1 MSRDHSRPF
10 SIDMS
15 RLHGKRPAN
24 ALWRDAAESAD
35 TSAVME
41 QTSHDAFS
49 LDRREFLKLSA
60 AALAMAGA
68 GCSRAP
74 QEKILPYVQLPE
86 NQVSG
91 IPSYFATAIPLEG
104 YAIGLLVKNE
114 DGRPI
119 KAEGNPV
126 HPASLGA
133 TGVFAQASILQL
145 WDPERA
151 QAITHAN
158 AVATWDAFIAE
169 LEQRLTRL
177 QQSGGAGLRLL
188 TRPTASPVLA
198 DQLVR
203 LLARYPNARWHQW
216 KPLHDD
222 HADEGARLALGRPVD
237 ILHRFER
244 ANVVVAAD
252 ADFLGEMPG
261 HLRYA
266 HDFMRQR
273 AGNRT
278 LKNMNRL
285 YVMESTPTLAGAVA
299 DHRRALS
306 PTDIEASMVQL
317 AALLGVIG
325 SSTAPQRDDA
335 WLRTVAKDLGNNA
348 GRCIIVAGRSLSPQA
363 HALVHLINQRLG
375 NIGQTV
381 DYISPVRAMPVNC
394 TASLGE
400 LVDDMQA
407 GRVDTLVIL
416 EGNPIYDA
424 PADFRFEDAL
434 RRVPFSVHQSLYHN
448 ETSAASAWHIPQTHY
463 LEQWGDAR
471 AYDGTASIIQPLIA
485 PLYQGK
491 SIHELLGV
499 LLGEQETSNFDMLRN
514 YWRTHAAAADFDRFW
529 EMALQR
535 GVIPNSAAPL
545 LNLKANPAP
554 LSKITTQPGGWT
566 IRFAADYST
575 LDGEFANNAW
585 LQELPRPHNKL
596 TWDNAALISPASA
609 HELGVATGDV
619 LALRSGSRSLQAPA
633 WILPGQ
639 ADHIITLPLGY
650 GRKRAGR
657 VGNGIGFDAY
667 ALRTADAAWNTPN
680 VTVSKTGK
688 TYAFAT
694 TQSHARMEG
703 RDLVRTATLAE
714 YLRQPHFA
722 NDEASE
728 QVPKESLYPDW
739 QYPQYRW
746 GMAIDLNTCIGCNA
760 CTIACQAENNIP
772 TVGKDQVA
780 KGREMHWIRVDR
792 YYVGSADKPR
802 TYFQPV
808 PCMHCETA
816 PCEEVCPVGATVHDS
831 EGLNLQV
838 YNRCVGTRFCS
849 NNCPYKVRRF
859 NFLQYANQDIDS
871 LKAAQNPQVTVRRR
885 GVMEKC
891 TYCLQRITRARIDS
905 EKEGRTLRDGEV
917 VTACQAVC
925 PTNAIVFGDLN
936 DPDSAVNLVKRS
948 PLNYALLAELNTR
961 PRTTYL
967 ARVRN
972 PHPDIEE
979 D

>member
-1 MSRDHSRPF
+1 MNRGHSRQF

-15 RLHGKRPAN
+15 RLHGKHPAN
-24 ALWRDAAESAD
+24 TMWRDVAESAGI
-35 TSAVME
+35 TAVLA
-41 QTSHDAFS
+41 QTSHQAFS

-60 AALAMAGA
+60 AALAMASA

-91 IPSYFATAIPLEG
+91 IPSYFATAMPLDG
-104 YAIGLLVKNE
+104 YATGLLVKNE

-119 KAEGNPV
+119 KVEGNPD
-126 HPASLGA
+126 HPASMGA
-133 TGVFAQASILQL
+133 TDVFAQASILQL
-145 WDPERA
+145 WDPDRA
-151 QAITHAN
+151 QVITHAN
-158 AVATWDAFIAE
+158 AVATWDAFVAE
-169 LEQRLTRL
+169 LEQRLMHL
-177 QQSGGAGLRLL
+177 QQFGGAGLRLL
-188 TRPTASPVLA
+188 TRPSASPLLA
-198 DQLVR
+198 DQVRR
-203 LLARYPNARWHQW
+203 LLTRYPNARWHQW
-216 KPLHDD
+216 TPLHDD
-222 HADEGARLALGRPVD
+222 QADDGARLAFGRSAD
-237 ILHRFER
+237 MLYRFER

-252 ADFLGEMPG
+252 ADFLSAIPG

-266 HDFMRQR
+266 RDFMHQR
-273 AGNRT
+273 GGSRS
-278 LKNMNRL
+278 LKDMNRL

-306 PTDIEASMVQL
+306 PMEIEASLVHL
-317 AALLGVIG
+317 AALLGVID
-325 SSTAPQRDDA
+325 SPAAPHPDGR
-335 WLRTVAKDLGNNA
+335 WLPAVAKDLENNA
-348 GRCIIVAGRSLSPQA
+348 GRCIIVAGRRLSPQA
-363 HALVHLINQRLG
+363 HALVHLMNQHLG
-375 NIGQTV
+375 NDGQTV
-381 DYISPVRAMPVNC
+381 DYIAPVRTTPVKC
-394 TASLGE
+394 TKSLRG
-400 LVDDMQA
+400 LVGDIRA
-407 GRVDTLVIL
+407 GHVDTLVML
-416 EGNPIYDA
+416 EGNPCYDA
-424 PADFRFEDAL
+424 PADLGFGEAL
-434 RRVPFSVHQSLYHN
+434 RHVPFSVHLSLYHN

-463 LEQWGDAR
+463 LEQWSDAR
-471 AYDGTASIIQPLIA
+471 AYDGTASIVQPLIA

-491 SIHELLGV
+491 SSHQLLGV
-499 LLGEQETSNFDMLRN
+499 LLGEPVPSSYDMLRN
-514 YWRTHAAAADFDRFW
+514 YWRTHAGVADFDRFW
-529 EMALQR
+529 ETALQR
-535 GVIPNSAAPL
+535 GVILNTASPPL
-545 LNLKANPAP
+545 KLKAKPAP
-554 LSKITTQPGGWT
+554 LPKILPEPAGWA
-566 IRFAADYST
+566 IGFASDYST

-609 HELGVATGDV
+609 RELGVATGDV
-619 LALRSGSRSLQAPA
+619 LALRAGSRSLQAPA

-657 VGNGIGFDAY
+657 VGTGVGFDAY
-667 ALRTADAAWNTPN
+667 ALRTADAAWLLPA

-703 RDLVRTATLAE
+703 RALVRTATLAE
-714 YLRQPHFA
+714 YLQQPHFA
-722 NDEASE
+722 NDDASE

-739 QYPQYRW
+739 QYQQYRW

-792 YYVGSADKPR
+792 YYQGKADNPR

-905 EKEGRTLRDGEV
+905 EKEGRTLCDGEV

-936 DPDSAVNLVKRS
+936 IHDSAVNQVKRS
-948 PLNYALLAELNTR
+948 PLNYALLSEINTR

-967 ARVRN
+967 ARIRN
-972 PHPDIEE
+972 PHPDIKE